1 MKSAKM
7 YGTIT
12 NRLLLRKSIP
22 PAAGSCCGAPS
33 DADSLS
39 SQMGYSTEELTAVP
53 QGTNLGLGYGNPQA
67 IAELKA
73 GEVVLDLGSGGG
85 FDCFLASA
93 A

>member
-1 MKSAKM
+1 
-7 YGTIT
+7 
-12 NRLLLRKSIP
+12 
-22 PAAGSCCGAPS
+22 
-33 DADSLS
+33 
-39 SQMGYSTEELTAVP
+39 MGYSTEELTAVP